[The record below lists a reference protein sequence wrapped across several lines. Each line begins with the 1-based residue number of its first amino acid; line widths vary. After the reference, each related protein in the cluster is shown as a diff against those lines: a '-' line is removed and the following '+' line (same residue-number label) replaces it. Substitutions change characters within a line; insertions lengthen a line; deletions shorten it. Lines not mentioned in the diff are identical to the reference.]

1 MNIGPSADG
10 SIPVIFQERLLQMG
24 DWLQVNGEAIYGST
38 AWKAQGDSSSPFVW

>member
-24 DWLQVNGEAIYGST
+24 KWLRVNGEAIYGST
-38 AWKAQGDSSSPFVW
+38 GWKAQNDSSSPFVW